1 LPLLVLFN
9 CLDWFYYL
17 FPFGWALHSGPA
29 KKAEAMNA
37 ERIVLLKETAG
48 RVAINLGLIAGGS
61 VLIALGANGI
71 LVPLKLGSGGFVG
84 LSMVLH
90 YLLPFIPLSLVYLLV
105 NLPVYFLG
113 YKAVGKRFMLYSLL
127 GTVLST
133 AALQWVQIPIP
144 VKEPVPAALLAGILM
159 GMGAGLT
166 LRSHGSSGGLDILSV
181 VLLKKFS
188 VRLGTTALVFNIGIL
203 IALIMTMTLETA
215 VYTLIY
221 LFVFTHVLDLVV
233 SGFSR
238 RKAIFVISK
247 KWREIS
253 RGIIREINRGATLI
267 PAQGGYTG
275 EREMVLYSV
284 VTIQE
289 ISRFKRLINQIDP
302 NAFVV
307 IGSTDEVM
315 GWRIG
320 NQPHW

>member
-1 LPLLVLFN
+1 
-9 CLDWFYYL
+9 
-17 FPFGWALHSGPA
+17 
-29 KKAEAMNA
+29 MNA

-275 EREMVLYSV
+275 EREMLYSV

>member
-1 LPLLVLFN
+1 
-9 CLDWFYYL
+9 
-17 FPFGWALHSGPA
+17 
-29 KKAEAMNA
+29 MN
-37 ERIVLLKETAG
+37 VQKMVMLKETAG
-48 RVAINLGLIAGGS
+48 QVANNLALIVGGS
-61 VLIALGANGI
+61 FLIALGANGI
-71 LVPLKLGSGGFVG
+71 LVPLHMGSGGFVG

-90 YLLPFIPLSLVYLLV
+90 YLMPFIPLSVVYLMV

-127 GTVLST
+127 GTALST
-133 AALQWVQIPIP
+133 AALQWVHIIIP

-188 VRLGTTALVFNIGIL
+188 VRLGTTALFFNTGIL

-215 VYTLIY
+215 IYTLIY

-238 RKAIFVISK
+238 RKSIIIISK

-253 RGIIREINRGATLI
+253 KGIISEINRGATLI

-284 VTIQE
+284 VAIQE
-289 ISRFKRLINQIDP
+289 ISRFKRLVNQIDP
-302 NAFVV
+302 KAFVV